1 MGTVEDIRQA
11 IQDFLPPELR
21 TITARLD
28 ALDQKFEA
36 MRRENDLRFEA
47 QTSRL
52 EAALARQDN
61 KLDAQNA
68 RLEAAL
74 AKQDNK
80 LDVALAKQDTKLAII
95 DGKIQQ
101 IIDSLDINRRLQ
113 KLEERQAQPAA

>member
-11 IQDFLPPELR
+11 IQDFLAPELR

-36 MRRENDLRFEA
+36 MRRENDLRFDA
-47 QTSRL
+47 QTARL

-61 KLDAQNA
+61 KLD
-68 RLEAAL
+68 
-74 AKQDNK
+74 
-80 LDVALAKQDTKLAII
+80 VALAKQETRLAVI
-95 DGKIQQ
+95 DGKVQQ
-101 IIDSLDINRRLQ
+101 IIDSLDVNRRLQ